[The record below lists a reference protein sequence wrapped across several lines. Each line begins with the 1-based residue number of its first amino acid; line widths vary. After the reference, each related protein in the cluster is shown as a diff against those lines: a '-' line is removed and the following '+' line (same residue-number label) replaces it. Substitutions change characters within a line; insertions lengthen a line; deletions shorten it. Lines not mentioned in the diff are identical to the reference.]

1 MDDNPTAD
9 ELEARHIELDQYEPA
24 DEVPAESMQ
33 FLKDTLVIADTASR
47 HGDIAAVSDAYNSL
61 AKYFAGIEHPK
72 KAVFFFVKCL
82 EVAAASGDAAAEL
95 EAVASLG
102 GAHETVGHTAAAI
115 RSFERQAALAH
126 TSADEGYGLA
136 VLASHV
142 IDTHCEPSFLE

>member
-1 MDDNPTAD
+1 M
-9 ELEARHIELDQYEPA
+9 DQYEPA

-82 EVAAASGDAAAEL
+82 EVAAASGDVAAGAYTR
-95 EAVASLG
+95 SLVSS
-102 GAHETVGHTAAAI
+102 T
-115 RSFERQAALAH
+115 
-126 TSADEGYGLA
+126 
-136 VLASHV
+136 
-142 IDTHCEPSFLE
+142 